1 MGDAAVSYQQ
11 RFRDAF
17 WRCYFDMDAAEVA
30 LAYLGIKPELLTW
43 LTRIGEA
50 ARV

>member
-1 MGDAAVSYQQ
+1 MSYQQ

-17 WRCYFDMDAAEVA
+17 WRWYFDMDAAEVA
-30 LAYLGIKPELLTW
+30 LAYLGIKPELLACIA
-43 LTRIGEA
+43 RIGEA